1 MTGMTTMRFVL
12 TALIFL
18 IGLFDLFLAASFL
31 FQPLDVAAGLGV
43 APLGTAMGQGVSTLR
58 ADFTAFFGVAGFAML
73 WGAWRRNAD
82 LMLVPLLLFAVALL
96 ARGFDL
102 GVNGAYHGWAVPMAV
117 ETLHVVLLLAGWR
130 LLPHHRIAELV
141 E

>member
-1 MTGMTTMRFVL
+1 MRFGL

-18 IGLFDLFLAASFL
+18 IGLFDLLLAGAFLID
-31 FQPLDVAAGLGV
+31 PLTPAQGLGV
-43 APLGTAMGQGVSTLR
+43 GLASPAGLSTIR

-82 LMLVPLLLFAVALL
+82 LLLVPLLLFAVTFAARALNL
-96 ARGFDL
+96 LIA
-102 GVNGAYHGWAVPMAV
+102 GAYPGWAAPMAV
-117 ETLHVVLLLAGWR
+117 EALEMLLLFAGWR

-141 E
+141 D